1 MYGTSDATHLS
12 FFDLAL
18 QGALPNL
25 RCLAP
30 TCREEY
36 LAMLDWA
43 IDQDSRPV
51 VIRVPGNGVVSNPDF
66 ALDPKAPAEFTLPRY
81 DVAHEGSDVAIL
93 ALGSFFSLGESLCD
107 ALPLLR
113 TAGLRSMRPW

>member
-1 MYGTSDATHLS
+1 MTYVAGLARAGCKPVLSACTACSCSAYDQLWHDLCLNNLPAVILDFGSSVYGTSDATHLS

-18 QGALPNL
+18 QGL
-25 RCLAP
+25 CP
-30 TCREEY
+30 TCAAWRPRVAREY

-66 ALDPKAPAEFTLPRY
+66 AL
-81 DVAHEGSDVAIL
+81 
-93 ALGSFFSLGESLCD
+93 
-107 ALPLLR
+107 
-113 TAGLRSMRPW
+113 RP